1 MLKNMLKNNRLIR
14 RLFGE
19 QYDIQH
25 RLLNIILLVGM
36 LGVSFACLI
45 SVVMHQN
52 SITQIL
58 SFSCLVL
65 FILIFWIA
73 NSLKRSQF
81 AIVFFSI
88 LFNNFILPLLFIASG
103 GIESGMPLWCLL
115 GFVFP
120 FLLIKGKKCI
130 IVFLIGILEF
140 IALVVYSYYHPEIIM
155 KMASVKMVLMDMVI
169 TMIAV
174 VVILA
179 SIFRYQSHIYEKQ
192 QKTII
197 KSIREANEAIRQRQD
212 FISNVS
218 HDIRTPM
225 DSILGFTEMAKKNM
239 DNPEKLA
246 DSLEKIS
253 RASGHL
259 LNLVNEVLD
268 ISKIDSGKS
277 VVEEEMCSIHQI
289 IDNVCQIIQH
299 DINQKN
305 LKIELDYSM
314 LDEDVL
320 SCDKLRLNQIL
331 LNLLSNAVKY
341 SYEGGKILIS
351 VIQLSCDD
359 ESKIINEFHIK
370 DEGCGM
376 TPEFM
381 EHVFE
386 PFARDKTSSVSAE
399 GTGLG
404 LTIAKSLTEIMG
416 GTIEVSSELGKGSEF
431 TASIPLS
438 IPQLTEI
445 EEEQDIVLYD
455 FKDRHVL
462 VVDDNQLNREIL
474 VEALREEGFIVDEAI
489 DGSFAIEKLRDSPPG
504 TYELVILDLQM
515 PVMDGFETTKIIR
528 NFQDSK
534 VSQLPIVALTADALP
549 EEKSR
554 AFNCGASAYLVKP
567 VDMPALLKVL
577 MLFFRENK
585 RS

>member
-1 MLKNMLKNNRLIR
+1 MLKNNRIIR
-14 RLFGE
+14 QLFGE

-25 RLLNIILLVGM
+25 RLLNIIILVGI
-36 LGVSFACLI
+36 LGVAFACFM
-45 SVVMHQN
+45 SVIMQQN
-52 SITQIL
+52 NITQIL
-58 SFSCLVL
+58 SFTCLVL

-73 NSLKRSQF
+73 NRLKRAQL
-81 AIVFFSI
+81 AIIVFSI
-88 LFNNFILPLLFIASG
+88 LFNNFVLPGLYIASG
-103 GIESGMPLWCLL
+103 GIESGMPLWCLM

-120 FLLIKGKKCI
+120 FLLIKGRACI
-130 IVFLIGILEF
+130 SVFIISISEF
-140 IALVVYSYYHPEIIM
+140 IGLIVYSYYHPEIIM
-155 KMASVKMVLMDMVI
+155 KMTSLKMVYVDMVI

-174 VVILA
+174 VIVIA
-179 SIFRYQSHIYEKQ
+179 SIFRYQTYIYQKQ

-197 KSIREANEAIRQRQD
+197 KSVREANQAIKQKQD

-225 DSILGFTEMAKKNM
+225 DSIIGFTELAKKNL
-239 DNPEKLA
+239 DNPEKLT
-246 DSLEKIS
+246 DSLEKITL
-253 RASGHL
+253 ASNHL

-277 VVEEEMCSIHQI
+277 LVEEEMCSIHGI
-289 IDNVCQIIQH
+289 VDNVCQILQH
-299 DINQKN
+299 EIENKK
-305 LKIELDYSM
+305 LKLELDYSM

-320 SCDKLRLNQIL
+320 SCDKIRLHQIL
-331 LNLLSNAVKY
+331 LNLISNAIKY
-341 SYEGGKILIS
+341 SFEGGKITIS
-351 VIQLSCDD
+351 VIQLSAED
-359 ESKIINEFHIK
+359 ESQVINEFHIK

-386 PFARDKTSSVSAE
+386 PFARDKSSPVQTE

-404 LTIAKSLTEIMG
+404 LTIAKSLTEIMN

-431 TASIPLS
+431 TVVIPLS

-445 EEEQDIVLYD
+445 EEEQDIVIYD
-455 FKDRHVL
+455 FKDRHIL
-462 VVDDNQLNREIL
+462 IVDDNQLNREIL
-474 VEALREEGFIVDEAI
+474 VEAMREEGFIVDEAI
-489 DGSFAIEKLRDSPPG
+489 DGSFAIEKLRDSEPG

-528 NFQDSK
+528 NFKEPK
-534 VSQLPIVALTADALP
+534 VSGIPIVALTADALP
-549 EEKSR
+549 EEKTR
-554 AFNCGASAYLVKP
+554 AFNCGVNAYLVKP
-567 VDMPALLKVL
+567 VDMPSLLKVL

>member
-1 MLKNMLKNNRLIR
+1 MLKNNRLIR
-14 RLFGE
+14 RFFGE

-25 RLLNIILLVGM
+25 RLLNIILVVGI
-36 LGVSFACLI
+36 LGVAFACLM
-45 SVVMHQN
+45 SVIMNQN
-52 SITQIL
+52 RMTQVL
-58 SFSCLVL
+58 SFICLFL

-73 NSLKRSQF
+73 NSLKRSQL
-81 AIVFFSI
+81 AIIVFSI
-88 LFNNFILPLLFIASG
+88 LFNNLILPCLYITSG

-115 GFVFP
+115 GFIFP
-120 FLLIKGKKCI
+120 FLLIKGRSSITVFIVAI
-130 IVFLIGILEF
+130 IEF
-140 IALVVYSYYHPEIIM
+140 IALIIYSYYHPEIIF
-155 KMASVKMVLMDMVI
+155 KMASIKMVYVDMVI

-174 VVILA
+174 VVVIA
-179 SIFRYQSHIYEKQ
+179 SIFRYQAYIYQKQ

-197 KSIREANEAIRQRQD
+197 KSVREANEAIKQKQD

-225 DSILGFTEMAKKNM
+225 DSIIGFTELAKKNM
-239 DNPEKLA
+239 DNPEKLK

-259 LNLVNEVLD
+259 MNLINEVLD
-268 ISKIDSGKS
+268 ISKIDSGQS
-277 VVEEEMCSIHQI
+277 AVEENMCSIHEI
-289 IDNVCQIIQH
+289 IDNVCQIMQNEI
-299 DINQKN
+299 DNKK
-305 LKIELDYSM
+305 LKVELDYSM

-320 SCDKLRLNQIL
+320 SCDNIRLNQIL
-331 LNLLSNAVKY
+331 MNLVSNAVKY
-341 SYEGGKILIS
+341 SYEGGHITIS
-351 VIQLSCDD
+351 VIQLSTED

-386 PFARDKTSSVSAE
+386 PFARDKASPVSAE

-416 GTIEVSSELGKGSEF
+416 GSIEVVSELGKGSEF
-431 TASIPLS
+431 TAIIPLS
-438 IPQLTEI
+438 IPSLTEI
-445 EEEQDIVLYD
+445 EEEQDIVIYD
-455 FKDRHVL
+455 FKGRRVL

-474 VEALREEGFIVDEAI
+474 VEAMREEGFIVDEAI
-489 DGSFAIEKLRDSPPG
+489 DGSFAIEKLRDNEPG

-515 PVMDGFETTKIIR
+515 PVMDGYETTKIIR
-528 NFQDSK
+528 NFKDEK
-534 VSQLPIVALTADALP
+534 VSSIPIVALTADALP
-549 EEKSR
+549 EEKTR
-554 AFNCGASAYLVKP
+554 AFNCGVNAYLVKP
-567 VDMPALLKVL
+567 VDMPSLLKVL

>member
-1 MLKNMLKNNRLIR
+1 MLKDNKLIR

-19 QYDIQH
+19 QYDIEH
-25 RLLNIILLVGM
+25 RLLNIIILVGI

-45 SVVMHQN
+45 SVIMKQN
-52 SITQIL
+52 AITQLL
-58 SFSCLVL
+58 SFTCLIL
-65 FILIFWIA
+65 FIIIFWIA
-73 NSLKRSQF
+73 NRLKRSQF
-81 AIVFFSI
+81 AIIFFSI
-88 LFNNFILPLLFIASG
+88 LFNCLILPSLFLSSG

-115 GFVFP
+115 GYVFP
-120 FLLIKGKKCI
+120 FLLIKGKKSY
-130 IVFLIGILEF
+130 IVFIISILEF
-140 IALVVYSYYHPEIIM
+140 IGLVIYSYYHPEIIM
-155 KMASVKMVLMDMVI
+155 KMASVKMVLTDIVI

-174 VVILA
+174 VVIIS
-179 SIFRYQSHIYEKQ
+179 SIFRYQKHIYEKQ
-192 QKTII
+192 QKIII
-197 KSIREANEAIRQRQD
+197 KSIREANEAIRQKQD

-225 DSILGFTEMAKKNM
+225 DSIIGFTELAKRNIH
-239 DNPEKLA
+239 NPEKLM

-277 VVEEEMCSIHQI
+277 VVEEDMCSIHEI
-289 IDNVCQIIQH
+289 IDNVCQIMQH
-299 DINQKN
+299 EIDQKK
-305 LKIELDYSM
+305 LRVETDYSM

-320 SCDKLRLNQIL
+320 SCDTLRLNQIL
-331 LNLLSNAVKY
+331 LNLISNAVKY
-341 SYEGGKILIS
+341 SYEGGKITIS
-351 VIQLSCDD
+351 VIQLSCED
-359 ESKIINEFHIK
+359 ETKIINEFHVK

-376 TPEFM
+376 TPEFC

-386 PFARDKTSSVSAE
+386 PFARDKTSPISAE

-416 GTIEVSSELGKGSEF
+416 GQMEVTSELGKGSEF
-431 TASIPLS
+431 TAVIPLS

-445 EEEQDIVLYD
+445 EEEQDIVIYD
-455 FKDRHVL
+455 FKGRKVL

-489 DGSFAIEKLRDSPPG
+489 DGSFAIEKLRDSEPG

-515 PVMDGFETTKIIR
+515 PVMDGYETTKIIR
-528 NFQDSK
+528 NFQDSR
-534 VSQLPIVALTADALP
+534 VSQIPIVALTADALP
-549 EEKSR
+549 EEKTR
-554 AFNCGASAYLVKP
+554 AFNCGANAYLVKP
-567 VDMPALLKVL
+567 VDMPSLLKVL

>member
-1 MLKNMLKNNRLIR
+1 MLKDNRYIR
-14 RLFGE
+14 RFFGE

-25 RLLNIILLVGM
+25 RLLNIILLVGI
-36 LGVSFACLI
+36 LGVSFACLV
-45 SVVMHQN
+45 SVIMHQN
-52 SITQIL
+52 LYTQLL
-58 SFSCLVL
+58 SFVCLIL

-73 NSLKRSQF
+73 NSLKRSQV
-81 AIVFFSI
+81 AIISFSV
-88 LFNNFILPLLFIASG
+88 LFNNFILPCLYVTSG

-120 FLLIKGKKCI
+120 FLLIKGRSCI
-130 IVFLIGILEF
+130 VVFIASIIEF

-155 KMASVKMVLMDMVI
+155 KMASLKMVYFDMVI

-179 SIFRYQSHIYEKQ
+179 SIFRYQTHIYQKQ
-192 QKTII
+192 QKAII
-197 KSIREANEAIRQRQD
+197 KSIREANQAIRQKQD
-212 FISNVS
+212 FVSNVS

-225 DSILGFTEMAKKNM
+225 DSILGFTELAKKNVN
-239 DNPEKLA
+239 NPEKLT

-253 RASGHL
+253 RASMHL
-259 LNLVNEVLD
+259 LKLVNEVLD
-268 ISKIDSGKS
+268 ISKIDSGKT
-277 VVEEEMCSIHQI
+277 VVEEDMCSIHEI
-289 IDNVCQIIQH
+289 IDNVCQIMQH
-299 DINQKN
+299 EINTKQLKLDI
-305 LKIELDYSM
+305 DYSM

-320 SCDKLRLNQIL
+320 SCDNIRLNQIL

-341 SYEGGKILIS
+341 SYEGGEITIS
-351 VIQLSCDD
+351 VIQLSSDD
-359 ESKIINEFHIK
+359 ETKVINEFHIK

-404 LTIAKSLTEIMG
+404 LTIAKSLAEIMG
-416 GTIEVSSELGKGSEF
+416 GTIEVTSELGKGSEF
-431 TASIPLS
+431 TAIIPLS

-445 EEEQDIVLYD
+445 EEEQDIVIYD
-455 FKDRHVL
+455 FKGRHVL

-474 VEALREEGFIVDEAI
+474 VEAMREEGFVVDEAI
-489 DGSFAIEKLRDSPPG
+489 DGSFAIEKLRDAEPG

-515 PVMDGFETTKIIR
+515 PVMDGYETTKIIR
-528 NFQDSK
+528 NFQDPK
-534 VSQLPIVALTADALP
+534 VAEIPIVALTADALP
-549 EEKSR
+549 EEKTR
-554 AFNCGASAYLVKP
+554 AFNCGVNAYLVKP
-567 VDMPALLKVL
+567 VDMPSLLKVL

>member
-1 MLKNMLKNNRLIR
+1 MLKDNRFIR

-25 RLLNIILLVGM
+25 RLLNIILLVGI
-36 LGVSFACLI
+36 LGVVFACI
-45 SVVMHQN
+45 VSVIMHQN
-52 SITQIL
+52 IITQIL
-58 SFSCLVL
+58 SFVCLVL
-65 FILIFWIA
+65 FIIIFWIA
-73 NSLKRSQF
+73 NSLKRSQL
-81 AIVFFSI
+81 AIIVFSI
-88 LFNNFILPLLFIASG
+88 LFNNLILPCLFIASG
-103 GIESGMPLWCLL
+103 GIESGMPLWLLL

-120 FLLIKGKKCI
+120 FLLIKGKKCVAVFI
-130 IVFLIGILEF
+130 INISEF
-140 IALVVYSYYHPEIIM
+140 IVLIIYCYYHPEIIM
-155 KMASVKMVLMDMVI
+155 KMESMQMVMTDMVI

-179 SIFRYQSHIYEKQ
+179 SIFRYQTHIYEKQ
-192 QKTII
+192 QKTIV
-197 KSIREANEAIRQRQD
+197 KSIREANEAIKQKQD

-225 DSILGFTEMAKKNM
+225 DSILGFTELARRNM
-239 DNPEKLA
+239 DNPERLA

-277 VVEEEMCSIHQI
+277 VVEEEICSIHGI
-289 IDNVCQIIQH
+289 IDNVCQLLQH
-299 DINQKN
+299 EIDNKQ
-305 LKIELDYSM
+305 LKLDLDYSM

-320 SCDKLRLNQIL
+320 SCDSLRLNQIL

-341 SYEGGKILIS
+341 SYEGGKISIS
-351 VIQLSCDD
+351 VIQLSSED
-359 ESKIINEFHIK
+359 ESKIINEFHIR

-386 PFARDKTSSVSAE
+386 PFARDRASPLSAE

-416 GTIEVSSELGKGSEF
+416 GSIEVVSELGKGSEF
-431 TASIPLS
+431 TATIPLS
-438 IPQLTEI
+438 IPSLTEI
-445 EEEQDIVLYD
+445 EEEQDIVIYD
-455 FKDRHVL
+455 FKGRRVL
-462 VVDDNQLNREIL
+462 IVDDNQLNREIL
-474 VEALREEGFIVDEAI
+474 VEAMRDEGFVVDEAI
-489 DGSFAIEKLRDSPPG
+489 DGSFAIEKLRDSEPG

-515 PVMDGFETTKIIR
+515 PVMDGYETTRIIR
-528 NFQDSK
+528 NFQDPK
-534 VSQLPIVALTADALP
+534 VAEIPIVALTADALP
-549 EEKSR
+549 EEKTR
-554 AFNCGASAYLVKP
+554 AFNCGVNAYLVKP
-567 VDMPALLKVL
+567 VEMPSLLKVL